1 MHTKLLGGLM
11 IGLLVLG
18 GCADDGDDE
27 ATNETSKAGGETT
40 EEEAAELTGLDTS
53 FGQNGVLATALSPAE
68 HDRFLA
74 VTPGPGGSYY
84 AAGWTETGE
93 DHAMVLAKFG
103 EDGALD
109 QTFGQAGVATVNVT
123 PGGKVVEVARAVVV
137 QSDGKI
143 VISGPI
149 EKDPKATGLAA
160 KDTDVALVR
169 FDATGKPD
177 PTFGT
182 EGIAKLDLGKGKALP
197 DESYLADNAW
207 GLVTLPDNK
216 LVLFGSTAAP
226 GREDAD
232 FTIAG
237 ITSAGAL
244 DPAFGTKGILTVDQ
258 NKGADTPRNMN
269 LQPDG
274 KIVATGYSRD
284 AADVV
289 SPVLIRFS
297 SDGKLDTSFGTG
309 GVATA
314 TVLPGGVAESY
325 QFGLQG
331 DNYVMGG
338 YGHGA
343 DPEEKVDL
351 ISYRFTATGTWDKT
365 YGTDGL
371 TRIDLAGLDD
381 RARNLLVLPDGRVLG
396 IGVGTPAEAASD
408 AMVVL
413 LDESGIPVP
422 AFGTAGRVLSDLG
435 GPADTWFGATLARDG
450 KSVMLVGYKGADT
463 AGTENDDAA
472 IACIKL

>member
-1 MHTKLLGGLM
+1 
-11 IGLLVLG
+11 
-18 GCADDGDDE
+18 
-27 ATNETSKAGGETT
+27 
-40 EEEAAELTGLDTS
+40 
-53 FGQNGVLATALSPAE
+53 
-68 HDRFLA
+68 
-74 VTPGPGGSYY
+74 
-84 AAGWTETGE
+84 
-93 DHAMVLAKFG
+93 
-103 EDGALD
+103 
-109 QTFGQAGVATVNVT
+109 
-123 PGGKVVEVARAVVV
+123 
-137 QSDGKI
+137 
-143 VISGPI
+143 
-149 EKDPKATGLAA
+149 
-160 KDTDVALVR
+160 
-169 FDATGKPD
+169 
-177 PTFGT
+177 
-182 EGIAKLDLGKGKALP
+182 
-197 DESYLADNAW
+197 
-207 GLVTLPDNK
+207 LPDNK

-232 FTIAG
+232 FTIVG
-237 ITSAGAL
+237 ITNAGAL
-244 DPAFGTKGILTVDQ
+244 DPAFGTKGLLTVDQ
-258 NKGADTPRNMN
+258 NKGADTPRNMK

-314 TVLPGGVAESY
+314 AVLPGGVAESY

-331 DNYVMGG
+331 DNYVLGG
-338 YGHGA
+338 YGHGS

-413 LDESGIPVP
+413 LDENGIVVPGFGSG
-422 AFGTAGRVLSDLG
+422 GHVLSDLG
-435 GPADTWFGATLARDG
+435 GPADAWFGATLAPDG
-450 KSVMLVGYKGADT
+450 KSVMLVGYKGADP

-472 IACIKL
+472 IARIKL